1 MVIEPYLSGKEKKM
15 PATKKTVKKV
25 TTKAAAPKATASKK
39 SAKAKTAACACDV
52 AGQSKSSACKKV
64 TRVIAKYNAGW
75 GNQLYIRGLGG
86 GLDWNVGVP
95 MQCVGEDE
103 WLWEQAVPKGNV
115 TFKVLINDS
124 VWSDGEDIVVAAGDT
139 IICHPNF

>member
-1 MVIEPYLSGKEKKM
+1 M

-86 GLDWNVGVP
+86 GLDWNVGLSLCAP
-95 MQCVGEDE
+95 FLFKDFTFFD
-103 WLWEQAVPKGNV
+103 AVWRQYIAKFLAEIPPR
-115 TFKVLINDS
+115 IR
-124 VWSDGEDIVVAAGDT
+124 AA
-139 IICHPNF
+139 